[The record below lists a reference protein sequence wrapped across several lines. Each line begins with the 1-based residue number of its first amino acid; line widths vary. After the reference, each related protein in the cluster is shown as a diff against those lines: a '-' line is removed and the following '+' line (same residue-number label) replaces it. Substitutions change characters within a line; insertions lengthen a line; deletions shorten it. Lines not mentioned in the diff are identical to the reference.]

1 MDLIIHRLNI
11 IQNLQQKALKLF
23 ALAVALVF
31 YGLNTSAQT
40 TAPFSYTQYMNNLT
54 PINSAY
60 SLIDQAGSVTGV
72 IRKQFT
78 GINGAPSTYLVDA
91 SILLPDMGASTG
103 FIVQNDQIAIE
114 KQTEASFF
122 FAKSIQLDDQNFL
135 AVSANAGI
143 RSYKANYLSIDDNN
157 DPLFDSNISETK
169 ANLGFGLLLYSDTY
183 YFGISMPE
191 LTLRS
196 LGTASL
202 QNNNYFKNHYYFAGA
217 YIAELSDDFK
227 LKPSVLATYAS
238 GSPVTADFAGLFY
251 IKDVLGF
258 GASYTTN
265 SQAAI
270 LLDLNAGTIHI
281 GYSYQFGTNSA
292 NLGGYNNA
300 THEIML
306 SYRFGEGSST
316 PKVL

>member
-11 IQNLQQKALKLF
+11 IQSLQQKALKLF
-23 ALAVALVF
+23 APTVALVL
-31 YGLNTSAQT
+31 YTLNTSAQSI
-40 TAPFSYTQYMNNLT
+40 APFSYTQYMNNLT

-78 GINGAPSTYLVDA
+78 GIDGAPSTYLVDA
-91 SILLPDMGASTG
+91 SIPLPDIGASTG

-157 DPLFDSNISETK
+157 DPLFDSNVSETK
-169 ANLGFGLLLYSDTY
+169 ANLGFGVLLYSDTY
-183 YFGISMPE
+183 YIGVSMPE

-227 LKPSVLATYAS
+227 IKPSVLATYAS
-238 GSPVTADFAGLFY
+238 GSPITADFAGLFY
-251 IKDVLGF
+251 IKDVFGF

-270 LLDLNAGTIHI
+270 LLDLNAGAIHI

-306 SYRFGEGSST
+306 SYRFGQGSST

>member
-11 IQNLQQKALKLF
+11 SQSLQQKALKLF
-23 ALAVALVF
+23 ALAVAFVLYAF
-31 YGLNTSAQT
+31 NTSAQSI
-40 TAPFSYTQYMNNLT
+40 APFSYAQYMNNLT

-78 GINGAPSTYLVDA
+78 GIDGAPSTYLVDA
-91 SILLPDMGASTG
+91 SIPLPDMGASTG

-122 FAKSIQLDDQNFL
+122 YAKSIQLDDQNFL

-143 RSYKANYLSIDDNN
+143 RSYKANYISIDDNN
-157 DPLFDSNISETK
+157 DPLFGSNISETK
-169 ANLGFGLLLYSDTY
+169 ANLGFGVLLYSDTY
-183 YFGISMPE
+183 YIGLSMPE

-227 LKPSVLATYAS
+227 IKPSVLATYAS
-238 GSPVTADFAGLFY
+238 GSPVIADFAGLFY

-270 LLDLNAGTIHI
+270 LLDLNAGAIHI

-306 SYRFGEGSST
+306 NYRFGEGSST

>member
-1 MDLIIHRLNI
+1 MNLIIHKLNI
-11 IQNLQQKALKLF
+11 IQNLQQKALTLF
-23 ALAVALVF
+23 ALAVAFVL
-31 YGLNTSAQT
+31 YTPNTSAQSI
-40 TAPFSYTQYMNNLT
+40 APFSYTQYMNNLT

-78 GINGAPSTYLVDA
+78 GIDGAPSTYLVDA
-91 SILLPDMGASTG
+91 SIPLPDIGASTG

-157 DPLFDSNISETK
+157 DPLFDNNISETK
-169 ANLGFGLLLYSDTY
+169 ANLGFGILLYSDIY
-183 YFGISMPE
+183 YIGVSMPE

-227 LKPSVLATYAS
+227 IKPSVLATYAS

-270 LLDLNAGTIHI
+270 LLDLNAGAIHI

>member
-11 IQNLQQKALKLF
+11 SQSLQQKALKLF
-23 ALAVALVF
+23 ALAVAFVLYAF
-31 YGLNTSAQT
+31 NTSAQSI
-40 TAPFSYTQYMNNLT
+40 APFSYAQYMNNLT

-78 GINGAPSTYLVDA
+78 GIDGAPSTSLVDA
-91 SILLPDMGASTG
+91 SIPLPDMGASTG

-122 FAKSIQLDDQNFL
+122 YAKSIQLDDQNFL

-143 RSYKANYLSIDDNN
+143 RSYKANYISIDDNN
-157 DPLFDSNISETK
+157 DPLFGSNISETK
-169 ANLGFGLLLYSDTY
+169 ANLGFGVLLYSDTY
-183 YFGISMPE
+183 YIGLSMPE

-227 LKPSVLATYAS
+227 IKPSVLATYAS
-238 GSPVTADFAGLFY
+238 GSPVIADFAGLFY

-270 LLDLNAGTIHI
+270 LLDLNAGAIHI

-306 SYRFGEGSST
+306 NYRFGEGSST

>member
-1 MDLIIHRLNI
+1 MDLIISRLNI
-11 IQNLQQKALKLF
+11 IQRLPQKALKLF
-23 ALAVALVF
+23 ALTVVFVF
-31 YGLNTSAQT
+31 YVFNSSAQT
-40 TAPFSYTQYMNNLT
+40 TAPFSCTQYMNNLT
-54 PINSAY
+54 PVNSAY
-60 SLIDQAGSVTGV
+60 SLIDQAGSFTGV

-78 GINGAPSTYLVDA
+78 GIDGAPSTYLFDA
-91 SILLPDMGASTG
+91 SIPLPDMGASTG

-122 FAKSIQLDDQNFL
+122 FAKSIQLDDKNFL

-143 RSYKANYLSIDDNN
+143 RAYKANYLSIDDNN
-157 DPLFDSNISETK
+157 DPLFDSNVSETK
-169 ANLGFGLLLYSDTY
+169 ANLGFGVLLYSDTY
-183 YFGISMPE
+183 YVGISMPE

-227 LKPSVLATYAS
+227 LKPSVLATYSS
-238 GSPVTADFAGLFY
+238 GSPVIADFAGLFY

-265 SQAAI
+265 SQAAFI
-270 LLDLNAGTIHI
+270 LDLNVGTIHI
-281 GYSYQFGTNSA
+281 GYGYQFGTNSA

-316 PKVL
+316 PKIL

>member
-1 MDLIIHRLNI
+1 MNLII
-11 IQNLQQKALKLF
+11 QKFNLTQSLHKVFKLF
-23 ALAVALVF
+23 ALLFFWMF
-31 YGLNTSAQT
+31 YAFNLSAQT
-40 TAPFSYTQYMNNLT
+40 TAPFSYSQYMNNLT

-60 SLIDQAGSVTGV
+60 SLIDKAGSLTGV

-78 GINGAPSTYLVDA
+78 GIDGSPSTYLVDA
-91 SILLPDMGASTG
+91 SIPLPDMGASTG

-122 FAKSIQLDDQNFL
+122 FAKSIQLDDHNFL
-135 AVSANAGI
+135 AVSVNAGI
-143 RSYKANYLSIDDNN
+143 RTYKANYLSIDDNN
-157 DPLFDSNISETK
+157 DPLFNSNVSETK
-169 ANLGFGLLLYSDTY
+169 ANLGFGVLLYGDSY
-183 YFGISMPE
+183 YVGLSMPE

-227 LKPSVLATYAS
+227 FKPSVLATYAS

-258 GASYTTN
+258 GGSYTTN
-265 SQAAI
+265 SQAAFI
-270 LLDLNAGTIHI
+270 LDINAGTIHI
-281 GYSYQFGTNSA
+281 GYSYQFGTNSS

-306 SYRFGEGSST
+306 SYRFGEGSTT

>member
-1 MDLIIHRLNI
+1 MNLIIP
-11 IQNLQQKALKLF
+11 K
-23 ALAVALVF
+23 
-31 YGLNTSAQT
+31 LNTAPTLRARSIFVMATLVLMFCNVNLSSAQT
-40 TAPFSYTQYMNNLT
+40 TLPFSYSQYMNNLT

-60 SLIDQAGSVTGV
+60 SLIDKAGSLTGV

-78 GINGAPSTYLVDA
+78 GIDGSPSTYMVDV
-91 SILLPDMGASTG
+91 SIPLPDMGASTG

-143 RSYKANYLSIDDNN
+143 RAYKANYLSIDDNN
-157 DPLFDSNISETK
+157 DPLFGSNISETK
-169 ANLGFGLLLYSDTY
+169 ANLGFGVLLYGDNY
-183 YFGISMPE
+183 YVGVSMPE

-258 GASYTTN
+258 GGSYTTN
-265 SQAAI
+265 SQAALI
-270 LLDLNAGTIHI
+270 LDINAGTIHI
-281 GYSYQFGTNSA
+281 GYSYQFGTNSS